1 VSFELRLLVT
11 FSYHVTYHSLENT
24 SPFFPSFPGLPF
36 CPGFPISPLDP
47 LAPGVPGKPLKQM
60 IILVTLLLY
69 HRIFIQQALNVLLVL
84 LTFSKSASRICLA
97 HAAFCVPIKLEKYN
111 EYATPFW
118 LSPAKMGLTVIE

>member
-1 VSFELRLLVT
+1 MQSYSITVKPIIRFLRFHSYNCGLAIA

-60 IILVTLLLY
+60 IILVTLL
-69 HRIFIQQALNVLLVL
+69 IKNV
-84 LTFSKSASRICLA
+84 I
-97 HAAFCVPIKLEKYN
+97 
-111 EYATPFW
+111 W
-118 LSPAKMGLTVIE
+118 IE